1 MIEGN
6 KTKANTSQEPT
17 TKMRRGGRA
26 VVLVGVVVFL
36 VTLVRG
42 DATQRLRQVPAKWTR
57 PLGFSYAGGPTR
69 VATTRVQTAI
79 HFRELGVILA
89 VRDSNPGLYRSQ
101 DNGRTWMGQW
111 NDPYIVNPKS
121 LVRSNQINHDSTMV
135 VDGIQ
140 NLDPSPSCT
149 TNLNKPPL
157 AETEKGSGDQKNN
170 LFIEVPNKRLQLH
183 LQQVRSKDEAHA
195 KLGGGK
201 AFLLADDVVYVT
213 NDTGKSWMRVPI
225 PYRTISEF
233 IDDAEGSYYVSYIFH
248 NTHPLHHLTTQPL
261 TTHTTGDSL

>member
-1 MIEGN
+1 M
-6 KTKANTSQEPT
+6 
-17 TKMRRGGRA
+17 
-26 VVLVGVVVFL
+26 LVGVVVFL

-42 DATQRLRQVPAKWTR
+42 DPTQRLRQVPAKWTR

-69 VATTRVQTAI
+69 VATTRVQTTI

-121 LVRSNQINHDSTMV
+121 LVRSNQKNHDSTMV

-157 AETEKGSGDQKNN
+157 VETEQGSGDQKNN

-183 LQQVRSKDEAHA
+183 LQQVRSKDETH
-195 KLGGGK
+195 GGGK